1 MEWIEE
7 KIKNED
13 IRYFDYDQFNEISI
27 IGRGR
32 FGIVNKANLANTGLV
47 ALKTI
52 CSENS
57 EEEHSEFN
65 DEFVKELKLLREV
78 DSHPNINRFLGITK
92 DSEYYILVLEYANEG
107 HLKGYLNKNFAS
119 LKWNDKIRM
128 ALDIISGL
136 KFLHSK
142 EIIHRDLHSKNI
154 LVNNGK
160 LIIADFGLSKKL
172 AEVITNSAGN
182 RYGVVEYVEPQCFK
196 NINYK
201 KDKKSDIYSLG
212 VLLWEISSGR
222 RPYSDC
228 PRNLLNDHIREG
240 NREKPIEG
248 TLPKY
253 QKLYQ
258 ICWDDKPKSRPD
270 IEEVHEIISQ
280 LNIEDTFNLQFP
292 QLNIHNIDDK
302 SKENDHDDLSISSN
316 YSNRIDAVNS
326 CNNDDNVK
334 KFEGIFK
341 SSDYDLD
348 IGERK
353 LKYKDYNIIL
363 CEKCNEKFYGYWY
376 CRKCCINETE
386 EEKYRMLYGI
396 CKGCS
401 QTMKTLCWCQSCNSN
416 RLRLDFDKW
425 TSGNNYVDEL
435 IKDNQ
440 ASAYSKHILEWIQ
453 YENFTDIKFIA
464 EGGFAEV
471 RSATWTN
478 GRIEKWDHGSNIWE
492 RSGSF
497 KIALKILKN
506 SRDLNEGFLNELK
519 FLKRFSNYCYKH
531 IVECYGITREPC
543 TLNYALVFELKD
555 CNLRYYLDNHYNSLT
570 LKDKL
575 DIIERICLG
584 LNYIHSCNIIHGDLH
599 SRNILLSSKKI
610 SDVSICDFGLCR
622 SVGEIESEDVYG
634 IVPYIAPEVLRGN
647 EFTQASDIYSLG
659 IIINE
664 IIFGNRPFN
673 CTPYDEYLAID
684 ICRGLRPYIRNITPE
699 PLKEIIQKCWDENPR
714 NRPNTD
720 KIYDMLRDYM
730 YTKNEG
736 NKERHYNFR
745 KYTKQYEKAKNLSYD
760 LINEFYDFTIILPIL
775 PSE

>member
-154 LVNNGK
+154 L
-160 LIIADFGLSKKL
+160 
-172 AEVITNSAGN
+172 
-182 RYGVVEYVEPQCFK
+182 
-196 NINYK
+196 
-201 KDKKSDIYSLG
+201 
-212 VLLWEISSGR
+212 
-222 RPYSDC
+222 
-228 PRNLLNDHIREG
+228 
-240 NREKPIEG
+240 
-248 TLPKY
+248 Y

-386 EEKYRMLYGI
+386 EEKY
-396 CKGCS
+396 
-401 QTMKTLCWCQSCNSN
+401 QTTKTADFLEYNDCGTVVH
-416 RLRLDFDKW
+416 LD
-425 TSGNNYVDEL
+425 G
-435 IKDNQ
+435 
-440 ASAYSKHILEWIQ
+440 
-453 YENFTDIKFIA
+453 
-464 EGGFAEV
+464 
-471 RSATWTN
+471 
-478 GRIEKWDHGSNIWE
+478 
-492 RSGSF
+492 
-497 KIALKILKN
+497 
-506 SRDLNEGFLNELK
+506 
-519 FLKRFSNYCYKH
+519 
-531 IVECYGITREPC
+531 
-543 TLNYALVFELKD
+543 
-555 CNLRYYLDNHYNSLT
+555 
-570 LKDKL
+570 
-575 DIIERICLG
+575 
-584 LNYIHSCNIIHGDLH
+584 
-599 SRNILLSSKKI
+599 
-610 SDVSICDFGLCR
+610 
-622 SVGEIESEDVYG
+622 
-634 IVPYIAPEVLRGN
+634 
-647 EFTQASDIYSLG
+647 
-659 IIINE
+659 
-664 IIFGNRPFN
+664 
-673 CTPYDEYLAID
+673 
-684 ICRGLRPYIRNITPE
+684 
-699 PLKEIIQKCWDENPR
+699 
-714 NRPNTD
+714 
-720 KIYDMLRDYM
+720 M
-730 YTKNEG
+730 
-736 NKERHYNFR
+736 
-745 KYTKQYEKAKNLSYD
+745 
-760 LINEFYDFTIILPIL
+760 
-775 PSE
+775 

>member
-32 FGIVNKANLANTGLV
+32 FGIVSKANLANTGLV

-292 QLNIHNIDDK
+292 QPNIHNIDDI

-348 IGERK
+348 IDERK

-376 CRKCCINETE
+376 CRKCCINEIE
-386 EEKYRMLYGI
+386 EEKYRMLHGI

-401 QTMKTLCWCQSCNSN
+401 QAMNIPCWCQSCDSN

-440 ASAYSKHILEWIQ
+440 SSAYSKHILEWIP
-453 YENFTDIKFIA
+453 YENFTDFKFIA
-464 EGGFAEV
+464 RGGFSIV
-471 RSATWTN
+471 YSATWTN
-478 GRIEKWDHGSNIWE
+478 GRIEKWDHGSNIWK

-497 KIALKILKN
+497 KIALKILNN
-506 SRDLNEGFLNELK
+506 SRDLSEEFLNELK
-519 FLKRFSNYCYKH
+519 FLKEFSNYCYKH
-531 IVECYGITREPC
+531 IIECYGITREPL
-543 TLNYALVFELKD
+543 TLNYA
-555 CNLRYYLDNHYNSLT
+555 RPYN
-570 LKDKL
+570 
-575 DIIERICLG
+575 
-584 LNYIHSCNIIHGDLH
+584 
-599 SRNILLSSKKI
+599 
-610 SDVSICDFGLCR
+610 
-622 SVGEIESEDVYG
+622 
-634 IVPYIAPEVLRGN
+634 
-647 EFTQASDIYSLG
+647 
-659 IIINE
+659 
-664 IIFGNRPFN
+664 
-673 CTPYDEYLAID
+673 EYLAID
-684 ICRGLRPYIRNITPE
+684 IVCEGLRPNIRDITPE
-699 PLKEIIQKCWDENPR
+699 PLKEMIQKCWDENPR

-720 KIYDMLRDYM
+720 EIYDMLRDYM

-736 NKERHYNFR
+736 NKEHYYNFR
-745 KYTKQYEKAKNLSYD
+745 KYTKQYEKAKNLSYN
-760 LINEFYDFTIILPIL
+760 LINEFHDFMTIL
-775 PSE
+775 PSESQVSRSSSIIIIETTKTADFLEYNDCGTVVRLDGM

>member
-32 FGIVNKANLANTGLV
+32 FGIVSKANLANTGLV

-107 HLKGYLNKNFAS
+107 HLKGTCTQ
-119 LKWNDKIRM
+119 KI
-128 ALDIISGL
+128 
-136 KFLHSK
+136 
-142 EIIHRDLHSKNI
+142 
-154 LVNNGK
+154 
-160 LIIADFGLSKKL
+160 
-172 AEVITNSAGN
+172 
-182 RYGVVEYVEPQCFK
+182 YC
-196 NINYK
+196 
-201 KDKKSDIYSLG
+201 LG

-326 CNNDDNVK
+326 YNNDDNVK

-348 IGERK
+348 IDERK

-386 EEKYRMLYGI
+386 EEKYH
-396 CKGCS
+396 
-401 QTMKTLCWCQSCNSN
+401 
-416 RLRLDFDKW
+416 FD
-425 TSGNNYVDEL
+425 
-435 IKDNQ
+435 
-440 ASAYSKHILEWIQ
+440 
-453 YENFTDIKFIA
+453 
-464 EGGFAEV
+464 
-471 RSATWTN
+471 
-478 GRIEKWDHGSNIWE
+478 
-492 RSGSF
+492 
-497 KIALKILKN
+497 
-506 SRDLNEGFLNELK
+506 
-519 FLKRFSNYCYKH
+519 
-531 IVECYGITREPC
+531 
-543 TLNYALVFELKD
+543 
-555 CNLRYYLDNHYNSLT
+555 
-570 LKDKL
+570 
-575 DIIERICLG
+575 
-584 LNYIHSCNIIHGDLH
+584 
-599 SRNILLSSKKI
+599 
-610 SDVSICDFGLCR
+610 
-622 SVGEIESEDVYG
+622 
-634 IVPYIAPEVLRGN
+634 
-647 EFTQASDIYSLG
+647 
-659 IIINE
+659 
-664 IIFGNRPFN
+664 
-673 CTPYDEYLAID
+673 
-684 ICRGLRPYIRNITPE
+684 
-699 PLKEIIQKCWDENPR
+699 
-714 NRPNTD
+714 
-720 KIYDMLRDYM
+720 
-730 YTKNEG
+730 
-736 NKERHYNFR
+736 
-745 KYTKQYEKAKNLSYD
+745 
-760 LINEFYDFTIILPIL
+760 
-775 PSE
+775 